1 MNAPRIF
8 KYTVPVDDTDHR
20 IDLTGPILHVGSQG
34 GGEVQF
40 WSMNYGDD
48 VDAVPYVFR
57 VVGTG
62 HPFPS
67 GMVYVGTAF
76 DGPFV
81 WHLLK
86 QEIR

>member
-20 IDLTGPILHVGSQG
+20 IELQGPILSVGSQG
-34 GGEVQF
+34 SGEVQF
-40 WSMNYGDD
+40 WAMHYGDD
-48 VDAVPYVFR
+48 VEPVPYDFH

-62 HPFPS
+62 QPFPS
-67 GMVYVGTAF
+67 GMVYAGTAF

-81 WHLLK
+81 WHLVK
-86 QEIR
+86 RPA